1 MFPSDTPSDTGYAGV
16 SGEDSGQ
23 PLPVPAP
30 VVPEVEGTDTGPAEL
45 VGPDPQTG
53 SEEVPGEVEPVVVEP
68 VEPQAVEPAEPVV
81 EEPVVGP
88 VEPQAVEPA
97 GPVVEEPVVG
107 PVEPQA
113 VEPAEPV
120 VEEPVVGPVEPQPV
134 VGPVEP
140 QPVAVEP
147 VAVEPVEPV
156 ADQPEAGEPLEAVAV
171 VDEAPV
177 IEAVDP
183 PADPVAVDEEFL
195 SAVAEEFDA
204 IEAALVRLDDGSFD
218 SCQVCGDRIGQD
230 RLMADPLITSCPAH
244 T

>member
-53 SEEVPGEVEPVVVEP
+53 SEEVPGEVEPVVVE
-68 VEPQAVEPAEPVV
+68 
-81 EEPVVGP
+81 
-88 VEPQAVEPA
+88 
-97 GPVVEEPVVG
+97 

-204 IEAALVRLDDGSFD
+204 IETALVRLDDGSFD